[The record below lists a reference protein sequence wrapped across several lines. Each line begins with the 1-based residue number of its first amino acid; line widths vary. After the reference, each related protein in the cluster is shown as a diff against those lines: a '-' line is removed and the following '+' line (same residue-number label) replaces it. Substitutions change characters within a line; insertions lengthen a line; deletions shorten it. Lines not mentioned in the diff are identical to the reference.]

1 MNQPLFIQNLYL
13 YPIKSLGGISVQEAQ
28 VEEKG
33 FKYDRRWMLVDQSGE
48 FLTQRQHPQLALLQ
62 VALGKSKLTVF
73 SKVDP
78 SHKISFDLE
87 MNSGKEMQV
96 SVWGDKVAALQV
108 ASEVSAWFSDFLGMV
123 VDLVLMPESSHRKMD
138 SSFAVQAE
146 SVSFADGMPYVIIGQ
161 ASLDELN
168 GRLAFPVGM
177 DRFRPNLVFSGGE
190 AYAEDQFKQLQI
202 GEVEFQVVK
211 PCARCVMITVDQ
223 EKGTKGKEPLATL
236 ATYRTV
242 NNKVYFGQNAVA
254 LGKGIVRVG
263 DPIQPLKPSS

>member
-1 MNQPLFIQNLYL
+1 MNQPLFVQNLYL

-28 VEEKG
+28 VEERG

-62 VALGKSKLTVF
+62 VALGETGMVVF

-78 SHKISFDLE
+78 SRKISFDFE

-96 SVWGDKVAALQV
+96 SVWGDVLTALQV
-108 ASEVSAWFSDFLGMV
+108 SPDVSAWFSDFLAMN
-123 VDLVLMPESSHRKMD
+123 VDLVRMPESSHRKLD
-138 SSFAVQAE
+138 PRYAVQEE
-146 SVSFADGMPYVIIGQ
+146 SVSFADGMPYVMIGQ

-168 GRLAFPVGM
+168 GRLADPVGM

-236 ATYRTV
+236 ATYRSQGA
-242 NNKVYFGQNAVA
+242 KVYFGQNAVA
-254 LGKGIVRVG
+254 LTQGIVRVG
-263 DPIQPLKPSS
+263 DPIQQL

>member
-1 MNQPLFIQNLYL
+1 MNQPLFVQNLYL

-28 VEEKG
+28 VEERG

-62 VALGKSKLTVF
+62 VALGEAGMVVF
-73 SKVDP
+73 SKLDP
-78 SHKISFDLE
+78 SRKISFDFE
-87 MNSGKEMQV
+87 MNSGKELQV
-96 SVWGDKVAALQV
+96 SVWGDVLTALQV
-108 ASEVSAWFSDFLGMV
+108 SPEVSAWFSDFLAMN
-123 VDLVLMPESSHRKMD
+123 VDLVRMPESSHRKLD
-138 SSFAVQAE
+138 PRYAVQEE
-146 SVSFADGMPYVIIGQ
+146 SVSFADGMPYVMIGQ

-168 GRLAFPVGM
+168 GRLADPVGM

-236 ATYRTV
+236 ATYRSQGA
-242 NNKVYFGQNAVA
+242 KVYFGQNAVA
-254 LGKGIVRVG
+254 LTQGIVRVG
-263 DPIQPLKPSS
+263 DPIQQL

>member
-1 MNQPLFIQNLYL
+1 P
-13 YPIKSLGGISVQEAQ
+13 EAQ

-33 FKYDRRWMLVDQSGE
+33 FQYDRRWMLVDPSGE

-62 VALGKSKLTVF
+62 VALGTSELTVF

-78 SHKISFDLE
+78 SREISFDLE

-96 SVWGDKVAALQV
+96 KVWGDEVAALQV
-108 ASEVSAWFSDFLGMV
+108 APTVSAWFSDFLGMDVELV
-123 VDLVLMPESSHRKMD
+123 VMPESSHRKLNPRY
-138 SSFAVQAE
+138 AVQEE

-168 GRLAFPVGM
+168 GRLADPVGM
-177 DRFRPNLVFSGGE
+177 DRFRPNLVFSGGD

-236 ATYRTV
+236 ATYRSQGA
-242 NNKVYFGQNAVA
+242 KVYFGQNAVS
-254 LGKGIVRVG
+254 LTQGIVRVG
-263 DPIQPLKPSS
+263 DPIHQL

>member
-1 MNQPLFIQNLYL
+1 MNQPLFVQNLYL

-33 FKYDRRWMLVDQSGE
+33 FKYDRRWMLVDQSGG

-62 VALGKSKLTVF
+62 VALGESELSVF

-78 SHKISFDLE
+78 SREISFDLE

-96 SVWGDKVAALQV
+96 SVWGDVVTALQV
-108 ASEVSAWFSDFLGMV
+108 APEVSAWFSDFLGMNV
-123 VDLVLMPESSHRKMD
+123 ELVLMPESSHRKLD
-138 SSFAVQAE
+138 PRYAVQEE
-146 SVSFADGMPYVIIGQ
+146 SVSFADGMPYVMVGQ

-168 GRLAFPVGM
+168 GRLADPVGM

-190 AYAEDQFKQLQI
+190 AFTEDQFKQLQI

-223 EKGTKGKEPLATL
+223 EKGTKGREPLATL
-236 ATYRTV
+236 ATYRSQGS
-242 NNKVYFGQNAVA
+242 KVYFGQNAVA
-254 LGKGIVRVG
+254 LTQGIVRVG
-263 DPIQPLKPSS
+263 DPIQQS

>member
-1 MNQPLFIQNLYL
+1 MNQPLFVQNLYL

-28 VEEKG
+28 VEERG

-62 VALGKSKLTVF
+62 VALGEAGMVVF

-78 SHKISFDLE
+78 SRKISFDFE
-87 MNSGKEMQV
+87 MNSGKELQV
-96 SVWGDKVAALQV
+96 SVWGDVLTALQV
-108 ASEVSAWFSDFLGMV
+108 SPEVSAWFSDFLAMN
-123 VDLVLMPESSHRKMD
+123 VDLVRMPESSHRKLD
-138 SSFAVQAE
+138 PRYAVQEE
-146 SVSFADGMPYVIIGQ
+146 SVSFADGMPYVMIGQ

-168 GRLAFPVGM
+168 GRLADPVGM

-236 ATYRTV
+236 ATYRSQGA
-242 NNKVYFGQNAVA
+242 KVYFGQNAVA
-254 LGKGIVRVG
+254 LTQGIVRVG
-263 DPIQPLKPSS
+263 DPIQQL

>member
-1 MNQPLFIQNLYL
+1 
-13 YPIKSLGGISVQEAQ
+13 
-28 VEEKG
+28 
-33 FKYDRRWMLVDQSGE
+33 MLVDPSGE

-62 VALGKSKLTVF
+62 VALGKSELTVF
-73 SKVDP
+73 SKVNP
-78 SHKISFDLE
+78 SREISFDLE

-96 SVWGDKVAALQV
+96 KVWGDEVAALQV
-108 ASEVSAWFSDFLGMV
+108 APAVSAWFSDFLGMHVELV
-123 VDLVLMPESSHRKMD
+123 VMPASSHRKLD
-138 SSFAVQAE
+138 PRYAVQEE

-168 GRLAFPVGM
+168 GRLADPVGM
-177 DRFRPNLVFSGGE
+177 DRFRPNLVFSGGD

-236 ATYRTV
+236 ATYRSQGA
-242 NNKVYFGQNAVA
+242 KVYFGQNAVA
-254 LGKGIVRVG
+254 LAQGIVRVG
-263 DPIQPLKPSS
+263 DLIQPL

>member
-1 MNQPLFIQNLYL
+1 MKQPLFVQSLYL
-13 YPIKSLGGISVQEAQ
+13 YPIKSLGGISVPEAQ

-33 FKYDRRWMLVDQSGE
+33 FQYDRRWMLVDPSGE

-62 VALGKSKLTVF
+62 VALGTSELTVF

-78 SHKISFDLE
+78 SREISFDLE

-96 SVWGDKVAALQV
+96 KVWGDEVAALQV
-108 ASEVSAWFSDFLGMV
+108 APTVSAWFSDFLGMDVELV
-123 VDLVLMPESSHRKMD
+123 VMPESSHRKLNPRY
-138 SSFAVQAE
+138 AVQEE

-168 GRLAFPVGM
+168 GRLADPVGM
-177 DRFRPNLVFSGGE
+177 DRFRPNLVFSGGD

-236 ATYRTV
+236 ATYRSQGA
-242 NNKVYFGQNAVA
+242 KVYFGQNAVS
-254 LGKGIVRVG
+254 LTQGIVRLG
-263 DPIQPLKPSS
+263 DPIHQL

>member
-1 MNQPLFIQNLYL
+1 MNQPLFVQNLYL

-28 VEEKG
+28 VEERG

-62 VALGKSKLTVF
+62 VALSESELSVI

-78 SHKISFDLE
+78 SREISFDLE
-87 MNSGKEMQV
+87 MNSGTELQV
-96 SVWGDKVAALQV
+96 SVWGDVVTALQV
-108 ASEVSAWFSDFLGMV
+108 APAVSSWFSDFLGMN
-123 VDLVLMPESSHRKMD
+123 VDLVRMPDSSHRKLD
-138 SSFAVQAE
+138 PRYAVKEE

-161 ASLDELN
+161 SSLDELN
-168 GRLAFPVGM
+168 GRLADPVGM

-190 AYAEDQFKQLQI
+190 AFTEDQFKQLQI

-236 ATYRTV
+236 ATYRSQGS
-242 NNKVYFGQNAVA
+242 KVYFGQNAVA
-254 LGKGIVRVG
+254 LTQGIVRVG
-263 DPIQPLKPSS
+263 DPIQRL

>member
-1 MNQPLFIQNLYL
+1 MNQPSLLIQNLYL
-13 YPIKSLGGISVQEAQ
+13 YPIKSLGGISVHEAR
-28 VEEKG
+28 VEERG

-48 FLTQRQHPQLALLQ
+48 FLTQREHPQLALLQ
-62 VALGKSKLTVF
+62 VALGDLELEVF
-73 SKVDP
+73 SKADP
-78 SHKISFDLE
+78 SLKISFDLE
-87 MNSGKEMQV
+87 LNSGKEMEV
-96 SVWGDKVAALQV
+96 TVWGDVVPALQV
-108 ASEVSAWFSDFLGMV
+108 APKVSAWFGDFLGMA
-123 VDLVLMPESSHRKMD
+123 VDLVVLPESSHRKLD
-138 SSFAVQAE
+138 PRYAVQAE

-161 ASLDELN
+161 SSLDELN
-168 GRLAFPVGM
+168 GRLEVPIGM

-236 ATYRTV
+236 SSYRTV

-254 LGKGIVRVG
+254 LSQGIVRVG
-263 DPIQPLKPSS
+263 DPIQLL

>member
-1 MNQPLFIQNLYL
+1 MNQPLFVQNLYL
-13 YPIKSLGGISVQEAQ
+13 YPIKSLGGIAVQEAQ

-48 FLTQRQHPQLALLQ
+48 FLTQRQYVQLALLQ
-62 VALGKSKLTVF
+62 VVLGESELAVF

-78 SHKISFDLE
+78 SRKISFDLE

-96 SVWGDKVAALQV
+96 KVWGDAVAALQV
-108 ASEVSAWFSDFLGMV
+108 APEVSAWFSDFLGMNVELV
-123 VDLVLMPESSHRKMD
+123 VMPESSHRKLD
-138 SSFAVQAE
+138 PRYAVQEE

-168 GRLAFPVGM
+168 GRLADPVGM
-177 DRFRPNLVFSGGE
+177 DRFRPNLVFSGDE

-202 GEVEFQVVK
+202 GKVEFQVVK

-236 ATYRTV
+236 ATYRSQGS
-242 NNKVYFGQNAVA
+242 KVYFGQNAVA
-254 LGKGIVRVG
+254 LTQGILRVG
-263 DPIQPLKPSS
+263 DPIQQL

>member
-1 MNQPLFIQNLYL
+1 MNQPLFVQNLYL
-13 YPIKSLGGISVQEAQ
+13 YPIKSLGGIAVQEAL
-28 VEEKG
+28 VEERG
-33 FKYDRRWMLVDQSGE
+33 FKYDRRWMLVDPSGE

-62 VALGKSKLTVF
+62 VALGTSELTVF

-78 SHKISFDLE
+78 SREISFDLE

-96 SVWGDKVAALQV
+96 KVWGDEVAALQV
-108 ASEVSAWFSDFLGMV
+108 APTVSAWFSDFLGMDVELV
-123 VDLVLMPESSHRKMD
+123 VMPESSHRKLNPRY
-138 SSFAVQAE
+138 AVQEE

-168 GRLAFPVGM
+168 GRLADPVGM
-177 DRFRPNLVFSGGE
+177 DRFRPNLVFSGGD

-236 ATYRTV
+236 ATYRSQGA
-242 NNKVYFGQNAVA
+242 KVYFGQNAVS
-254 LGKGIVRVG
+254 LTQGIVRLG
-263 DPIQPLKPSS
+263 DPIHQL

>member
-1 MNQPLFIQNLYL
+1 MNQPLFVQNLYL
-13 YPIKSLGGISVQEAQ
+13 YPIKSLGGISVQEAE
-28 VEEKG
+28 VEERG

-48 FLTQRQHPQLALLQ
+48 FLTQRQHTQLALLQ
-62 VALGKSKLTVF
+62 VALGDSELAVF

-78 SHKISFDLE
+78 SRKISFDLE

-96 SVWGDKVAALQV
+96 SVWGDVVTALQV
-108 ASEVSAWFSDFLGMV
+108 APEVSAWFSDFLGMN
-123 VDLVLMPESSHRKMD
+123 VDLVRMPESSHRKLD
-138 SSFAVQAE
+138 PRYAVQEE

-168 GRLAFPVGM
+168 GRLADPVGM

-236 ATYRTV
+236 ATYRSQGS
-242 NNKVYFGQNAVA
+242 KVYFGQNAVA
-254 LGKGIVRVG
+254 LAQGIVRVG
-263 DPIQPLKPSS
+263 DPIQQL